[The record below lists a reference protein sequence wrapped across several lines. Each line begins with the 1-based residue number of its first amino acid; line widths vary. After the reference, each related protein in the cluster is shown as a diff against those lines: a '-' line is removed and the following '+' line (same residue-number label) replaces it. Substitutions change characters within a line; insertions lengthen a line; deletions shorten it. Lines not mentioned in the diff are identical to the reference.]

1 MALISPEMGATGR
14 YTLKPPFSLNNAIL
28 YTCIAKRSFADCEKR
43 GDDVYTR
50 YYFDRGLVE
59 GQNGFNFD
67 SERANGTEI
76 VTLQGQDGSFYWV
89 PSSYISTWPNVAE
102 VAYHHLILSCSMG
115 ALPAGFEYQAVID
128 ELQDTVRTLT
138 GVSGAEV
145 EVAVAPVTAN
155 PTTQEHL
162 DMERTR
168 LGNISVNASVS
179 EQLAI
184 ARQTETQLRE
194 YISQLEAILRQN
206 NIG

>member
-1 MALISPEMGATGR
+1 
-14 YTLKPPFSLNNAIL
+14 
-28 YTCIAKRSFADCEKR
+28 
-43 GDDVYTR
+43 
-50 YYFDRGLVE
+50 
-59 GQNGFNFD
+59 
-67 SERANGTEI
+67 
-76 VTLQGQDGSFYWV
+76 
-89 PSSYISTWPNVAE
+89 
-102 VAYHHLILSCSMG
+102 MG